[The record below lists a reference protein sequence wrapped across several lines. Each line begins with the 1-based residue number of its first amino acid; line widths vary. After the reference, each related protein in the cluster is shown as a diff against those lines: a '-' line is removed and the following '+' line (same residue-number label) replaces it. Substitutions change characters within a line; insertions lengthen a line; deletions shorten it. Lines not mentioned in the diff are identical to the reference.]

1 MKKTKQKVM
10 LGIIIIAG
18 FTVGY
23 SKMNSDASIVSA
35 QDRKELFIDYVIERN
50 DELID
55 IKMSQDYQSAHVWTD
70 EGEYELTLKEGN
82 KVEIKK

>member
-1 MKKTKQKVM
+1 MKKIMQKLM
-10 LGIIIIAG
+10 LGTVIIAG
-18 FTVGY
+18 FAVGY
-23 SKMNSDASIVSA
+23 STMNSDASIVSA
-35 QDRKELFIDYVIERN
+35 QDRKELFIDYVIEKN